1 VTQGADLLL
10 RDVRE
15 KIEKAIEDSAS
26 AWDEFVEKNRA
37 RAFPDGPPALDE
49 AGPPMVMA
57 VKYVPSSR
65 AKDYL
70 WPAQKRL
77 FIGNKDFTWGKA
89 VYVTGVEEPLSTAIY
104 GRVGLVSYFQPVKWR
119 AFDARDQAKAD
130 LYLEWLHLQEDY
142 RAAVLTV
149 HSDHFLHNL
158 RTYFREQFAIDVV
171 LCRPDELDYHPD
183 EFDPH
188 TWYTDPTH
196 TWLAVSDWKPD
207 TPQKELAGGYSA
219 VFQDVRLTIVAEEEF
234 VIPNDPDP
242 ALTRPR
248 FPPPRIPQLGVG
260 RAGPSLVFG
269 TGPLGPTTVM
279 PTTVLSSGTGLLAPT
294 SVRQAYWRYQIVR
307 VQS

>member
-65 AKDYL
+65 AKGYL
-70 WPAQKRL
+70 FPAQKRL
-77 FIGNKDFTWGKA
+77 WIGNKDFTWGKA

-158 RTYFREQFAIDVV
+158 RTYFREQFAIVADDCLAQNFDAQLVQFFGEKERV
-171 LCRPDELDYHPD
+171 GVHP
-183 EFDPH
+183 
-188 TWYTDPTH
+188 
-196 TWLAVSDWKPD
+196 
-207 TPQKELAGGYSA
+207 
-219 VFQDVRLTIVAEEEF
+219 VRCEEF
-234 VIPNDPDP
+234 RSNGDDFGFHGDYCSLPGGGAGRNAI
-242 ALTRPR
+242 
-248 FPPPRIPQLGVG
+248 RISETNRAEANRG
-260 RAGPSLVFG
+260 R
-269 TGPLGPTTVM
+269 
-279 PTTVLSSGTGLLAPT
+279 SSR
-294 SVRQAYWRYQIVR
+294 S
-307 VQS
+307 